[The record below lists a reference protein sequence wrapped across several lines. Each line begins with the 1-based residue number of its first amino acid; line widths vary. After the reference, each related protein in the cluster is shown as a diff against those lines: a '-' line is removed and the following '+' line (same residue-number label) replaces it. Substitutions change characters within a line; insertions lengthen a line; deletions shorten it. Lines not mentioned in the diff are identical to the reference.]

1 MSNRSRYWCPRWQ
14 RTSGTAG
21 GWRYQACSNTA
32 KPAPGA
38 NRPRPDLWA
47 ALVTAILADPAF
59 RVTDIDL
66 TAQVVQFRLGNI
78 PYDFQLRYAG
88 MGSWLQL
95 DGRTVYIEYFTYK
108 NTTTPIPSAD
118 LVGGLYNFIHQTYE
132 R

>member
-1 MSNRSRYWCPRWQ
+1 MSNRLRYWAPRWQ
-14 RTSGTAG
+14 RSGG
-21 GWRYQACSNTA
+21 QRGY
-32 KPAPGA
+32 PARQPQPRA
-38 NRPRPDLWA
+38 EAAATPRPDLWA

-66 TAQVVQFRLGNI
+66 TEQVVQFKLGNI

-95 DGRTVYIEYFTYK
+95 DGRTVYVIHFTYK

-118 LVGGLYNFIHQTYE
+118 LVGGLYNFIRQTYE